1 MAPRPPA
8 AGVQRHVTIIGH
20 NSQIVPTVAFFVG
33 GGTAVHV
40 YTSDGAIEDQLAIY
54 PGVQVTVVPSDY
66 AVRPARLAPPPYVV
80 AVDRAEVA
88 SRIRAWLPPT
98 VAAFLASNELRRR
111 RPEGFLQLM
120 PTPEENRR
128 GLVRRF
134 SILRR
139 VDELVLRARTA
150 KSPLILMYGDPDP
163 DAIGSG
169 LGLATVWRAF
179 GAQPRIRYA
188 GEVQRYQNKLLLGYL
203 RQQIQQLEPEE
214 LESADLVA
222 VVDCQPG
229 FWKRDPPRAHVII
242 DHHPLRDDTVGEFID
257 VRVQYG
263 ATCTIIAEYLI
274 EADIRIDRKLATALI
289 YGIISDTDELQ
300 RHASSADVRAY
311 DHLLARADR
320 HFLARLAKSQVPMAM
335 LDYIA
340 WGISHRV
347 VCRDMIVVHFGVVPT
362 PDVMVQAADLIL
374 LTCGITW
381 VACAGVHDDR
391 LIVIFRGDGHHQ
403 DVGRR
408 AALAFA
414 KLGSAGGHR
423 TMGRAEIPLHGEH
436 VDTTVELLVDNLF
449 KRMSPARRRDFV
461 RTLRNHLH
469 GAGPADPDEARL
481 AGT

>member
-8 AGVQRHVTIIGH
+8 DGVQRHVTIVGH

-33 GGTAVHV
+33 GGLPVHV
-40 YTSDGAIEDQLAIY
+40 FTSDGQIEDQLAIY
-54 PGVQVTVVPSDY
+54 PGVQVTVVAADY
-66 AVRPARLAPPPYVV
+66 AAPPGRLPPPPYVV
-80 AVDRAEVA
+80 AVDRPELA
-88 SRIRAWLPPT
+88 SRIRAWLPAT
-98 VAAFLASNELRRR
+98 VSAFLVSNGLRRR
-111 RPEGFLQLM
+111 RPPGFLQLM
-120 PTPEENRR
+120 PTPEDNRR
-128 GLVRRF
+128 ELARRLA
-134 SILRR
+134 ILHR
-139 VDELVLRARTA
+139 VDQLVLRARTA
-150 KSPLILMYGDPDP
+150 RAPLILMYGDPDP
-163 DAIGSG
+163 DAIGSA
-169 LGLATVWRAF
+169 LGLATLWRAF
-179 GAQPRIRYA
+179 GAQPTIRYA
-188 GEVQRYQNKLLLGYL
+188 GEVQRYQNKLLLAYL
-203 RQQIQQLEPEE
+203 RQSIQQLAPGE
-214 LESADLVA
+214 LAAADLVA

-229 FWKRDPPRAHVII
+229 FWKTDPPRAHVVI
-242 DHHPLRDDTVGEFID
+242 DHHPLREDTVGEFVD
-257 VRVQYG
+257 VRAQYG
-263 ATCTIIAEYLI
+263 ATCTIVAEYLI
-274 EADIRIDRKLATALI
+274 ESDIRIDRKLATALI

-340 WGISHRV
+340 WGIAHRV
-347 VCRDMIVVHFGVVPT
+347 VCRDMIVVHFGAVPT

-391 LIVIFRGDGHHQ
+391 LIVVFRGDGHHQ

-408 AALAFA
+408 ASLAFA

-423 TMGRAEIPLHGEH
+423 TMGRAEIPLRGEH

-449 KRMSPARRRDFV
+449 KRMSPARRRQFV
-461 RTLRNHLH
+461 RALRNHLH

>member
-1 MAPRPPA
+1 MAPRTSA
-8 AGVQRHVTIIGH
+8 TSVQRHVTIIGH

-33 GGTAVHV
+33 GGIAVHV
-40 YTSDGAIEDQLAIY
+40 FTCDSAIEIQLAIY
-54 PGVQVTVVPSDY
+54 PGVLVTLVPTDY
-66 AVRPARLAPPPYVV
+66 PGRPAGLPPPPYVV
-80 AVDRAEVA
+80 VVDRPDLAA
-88 SRIRAWLPPT
+88 RIRAWLPPT
-98 VAAFLASNELRRR
+98 VAAFLVSNDQRRR
-111 RPEGFLQLM
+111 RPEGYLQLM
-120 PTPEENRR
+120 PKPEENRR
-128 GLVRRF
+128 DLARRLA
-134 SILRR
+134 ILRR
-139 VDELVLRARTA
+139 VDDLVLRARSA
-150 KSPLILMYGDPDP
+150 KAPIILMYGDPDP
-163 DAIGSG
+163 DAIGSA
-169 LGLATVWRAF
+169 LGLATLWRAF
-179 GAQPRIRYA
+179 GAQPAIRHM
-188 GEVQRYQNKLLLGYL
+188 GEVQRYQNKLLLAYL
-203 RQQIQQLEPEE
+203 KQPIAQLEPDE
-214 LESADLVA
+214 LANADLVA

-229 FWKRDPPRAHVII
+229 FWKTNPPLVHVVI
-242 DHHPLRDDTVGEFID
+242 DHHPLREDTVGEFID
-257 VRVQYG
+257 VREQYG
-263 ATCTIIAEYLI
+263 ATCTMIAEYLI
-274 EADIRIDRKLATALI
+274 ESGVGFDRKLATALI

-340 WGISHRV
+340 WGIAHRV
-347 VCRDMIVVHFGVVPT
+347 VCRDMIVVHFGAVPT

-423 TMGRAEIPLHGEH
+423 TMGRAEIPLKGEH

-481 AGT
+481 

>member
-1 MAPRPPA
+1 MAPRSPA
-8 AGVQRHVTIIGH
+8 VGNRRHVTIIGH

-33 GGTAVHV
+33 GGFTVQV
-40 YTSDGAIEDQLAIY
+40 VTSESVVEDQLAIY
-54 PGVQVTVVPSDY
+54 PGVQVQLVPADY
-66 AVRPARLAPPPYVV
+66 ATRPKGLPPPPYVV
-80 AVDRAEVA
+80 AVDRPEVA
-88 SRIRAWLPPT
+88 SRIRAWLPAT
-98 VAAFLASNELRRR
+98 VGAFLVTTQLRRR

-120 PTPEENRR
+120 PTADENRR
-128 GLVRRF
+128 GLARRLA
-134 SILRR
+134 ILRR
-139 VDELVLRARTA
+139 VDDLVLRARTA
-150 KSPLILMYGDPDP
+150 AAPLILIYGDPDP
-163 DAIGSG
+163 DAVGSA
-169 LGLATVWRAF
+169 LGLATLWRAF
-179 GAQPRIRYA
+179 GATPAIRYS

-203 RQQIQQLEPEE
+203 RQPIQPLEPEE
-214 LESADLVA
+214 LAAADLVA

-229 FWKRDPPRAHVII
+229 FWKTNPPRAHVII
-242 DHHPLRDDTVGEFID
+242 DHHPLREDTVGEFID
-257 VRVQYG
+257 VREQYG

-274 EADIRIDRKLATALI
+274 ESAVGIDRKLATALI

-311 DHLLARADR
+311 DYLLARADR

-340 WGISHRV
+340 WGIAHRV
-347 VCRDMIVVHFGVVPT
+347 VCRDMIVVHFGPVPT

-408 AALAFA
+408 ASLAFA

-423 TMGRAEIPLHGEH
+423 TMGRAEIPLKGEH
-436 VDTTVELLVDNLF
+436 VDNTVELLVDNLF

-469 GAGPADPDEARL
+469 GAEPADPDEARL
-481 AGT
+481 